1 MRMPSTPSV
10 FQGEITTV
18 PSDRTDPHHLAP
30 DPVAWAERREEQ
42 AKAFDAIGERYDE
55 AFPNK
60 EGQEDCVRRLLDSL
74 PQGAHVLDLG
84 SGTGLPTARQLIN
97 AGARVTGFE
106 ISERMLEL
114 ARANVPEADFRQVD
128 IMDLDPVETSY
139 DAIVAFFSLLCLP
152 KDRVAVALGRV
163 RASLAPGGLL
173 CLSMV
178 ETDLDDVPLSFL
190 GTKIRV
196 SGYRRDELREV
207 VTNAGLVIED
217 ERVVRF
223 EPKDEGARPE
233 VQLFLTCRRGA

>member
-1 MRMPSTPSV
+1 MPS
-10 FQGEITTV
+10 
-18 PSDRTDPHHLAP
+18 DHTDQRDLAP
-30 DPVAWAERREEQ
+30 DPVAWAERRAEQ
-42 AKAFDAIGERYDE
+42 AEAFDAIGERYEE

-60 EGQEDCVRRLLDSL
+60 EGQENCVRRLLDSL

-84 SGTGLPTARQLIN
+84 SGTGLPTALQLVN

-114 ARANVPEADFRQVD
+114 ARENVPGAEFRQAD

-152 KDRVAVALGRV
+152 KDRIAQALGRV

-178 ETDLDDVPLSFL
+178 ESDLDDEPIPFL
-190 GTKIRV
+190 GSAIRV
-196 SGYRRDELREV
+196 SGYPRDELREV

-217 ERVVRF
+217 ERVVTF
-223 EPKDEGARPE
+223 EPKDPDARPE
-233 VQLFLTCRRGA
+233 VQLFYTCRRGA